1 MRDHLEFCRA
11 IERSASATREAS
23 RRELAAIMAPKKFS
37 LGHGPA
43 AQAVPVVS
51 VDLPP
56 VLRRKHVMT
65 DEQLARE
72 KRYSVAMEDAIDAL
86 GLSWVRTSEDSEAH
100 QAAFAAAEASLAR
113 RNILPTNA

>member
-1 MRDHLEFCRA
+1 VNSALQPFDDLAAASRA
-11 IERSASATREAS
+11 RSEAN
-23 RRELAAIMAPKKFS
+23 RRELAAIMAPKRAA
-37 LGHGPA
+37 LMGHGP
-43 AQAVPVVS
+43 QAGPVVS
-51 VDLPP
+51 VELPP

-65 DEQLARE
+65 DEALARE

-86 GLSWVRTSEDSEAH
+86 GLSWVRTSDDEQVH